1 MIPHSKPTL
10 NKEEALAVV
19 DVINSGYVSQ
29 GKVVERFE
37 SDMARYIGVK
47 GGVAVNSGTAAL
59 HLSLIALGIK
69 EGDDVAI
76 PSYICPAL
84 LNAVNYTGARP
95 LLIDINPDSYN
106 ISPADLKKKLTK
118 KTRAVIV
125 PHIFGLPADIKD
137 ILSIGIPVIEDCA
150 QSVGASYKDKKAGSF
165 GHCAIFSFYATK
177 VMTTGEGGMVV
188 SNSDKIL
195 ENIRDLREY
204 DHKANYI
211 IRYNYKMT
219 DMQAALGISQLKR
232 LDSFISRRRE
242 IANLYNNR
250 FSNLGIAIPK
260 VYPES
265 EHIYFRYVIRRN
277 PPLSP
282 FTKGGMKVGLEEDL
296 KFFEDNGVKCM
307 RPVFKPIHRYLTPP
321 PSPPSPG
328 GDQWGGGFPE
338 NDRERDESR
347 LIPIYPSLSN
357 DEVKKILKVAEKW
370 WRIKIE

>member
-137 ILSIGIPVIEDCA
+137 ILSIGIPVIKT
-150 QSVGASYKDKKAGSF
+150 V
-165 GHCAIFSFYATK
+165 
-177 VMTTGEGGMVV
+177 
-188 SNSDKIL
+188 
-195 ENIRDLREY
+195 
-204 DHKANYI
+204 
-211 IRYNYKMT
+211 
-219 DMQAALGISQLKR
+219 
-232 LDSFISRRRE
+232 
-242 IANLYNNR
+242 
-250 FSNLGIAIPK
+250 
-260 VYPES
+260 
-265 EHIYFRYVIRRN
+265 
-277 PPLSP
+277 
-282 FTKGGMKVGLEEDL
+282 
-296 KFFEDNGVKCM
+296 
-307 RPVFKPIHRYLTPP
+307 
-321 PSPPSPG
+321 
-328 GDQWGGGFPE
+328 
-338 NDRERDESR
+338 
-347 LIPIYPSLSN
+347 PSL
-357 DEVKKILKVAEKW
+357 
-370 WRIKIE
+370 